1 MRVTFCGHG
10 KLTYTEE
17 TRKLLR
23 DTIEKLISEGA
34 DEFLLGGYG
43 AFDAMAARIVKEL
56 KEKYPHIRSVLVIP
70 YIDREY
76 DRNLYDCSEYPPI
89 EQVPK
94 RFAILKRN
102 EWMVDQSEILVAY
115 VIYDW
120 GGAVKTLEY
129 AVRRKKRVLN
139 IADNINF

>member
-17 TRKLLR
+17 TRKKLYE
-23 DTIEKLISEGA
+23 TIEKLIIEGA

-70 YIDREY
+70 YFDREY

-89 EQVPK
+89 ERVPK
-94 RFAILKRN
+94 RFAISKRN
-102 EWMVDQSEILVAY
+102 EWMVDQADVVVAY
-115 VIYDW
+115 VDHDW
-120 GGAVKTLEY
+120 GGAAKTLKY
-129 AVRRKKRVLN
+129 AFKRKKHVVN
-139 IADNINF
+139 IS